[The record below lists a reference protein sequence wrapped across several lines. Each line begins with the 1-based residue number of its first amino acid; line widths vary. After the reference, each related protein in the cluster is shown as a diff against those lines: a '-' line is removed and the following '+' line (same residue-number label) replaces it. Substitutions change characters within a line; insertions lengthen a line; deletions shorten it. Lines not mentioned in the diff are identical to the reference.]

1 MGQPRLFV
9 VLGALLVANHVAAG
23 PVPDR
28 PIVRL
33 MSREVAQSGVV
44 GSAHKR
50 REVSTKPLVI
60 EDELGDIE
68 IGEMPAAPVPPQYIA
83 RIEHTDMTV
92 EMQVQN
98 SP

>member
-1 MGQPRLFV
+1 MGQPRWLFV
-9 VLGALLVANHVAAG
+9 LGTLLVASHVLAG
-23 PVPDR
+23 PVPNR

-60 EDELGDIE
+60 KDKLGDIE
-68 IGEMPAAPVPPQYIA
+68 IGEMPTAPAPPQYIA